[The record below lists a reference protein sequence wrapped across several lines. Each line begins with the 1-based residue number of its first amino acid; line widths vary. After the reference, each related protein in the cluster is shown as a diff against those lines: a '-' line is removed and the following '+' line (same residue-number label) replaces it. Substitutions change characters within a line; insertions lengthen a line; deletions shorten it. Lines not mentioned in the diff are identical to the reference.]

1 MDLNFFGPLKN
12 ILGKIIRHKV
22 TSNETLQLGKEEFAE
37 ILMSAWERIQPSWLK
52 RGFALSGIHTTNS
65 IDKNAITEEE
75 LYKSLPYDKNG
86 AMFLQLTEQ

>member
-1 MDLNFFGPLKN
+1 MN
-12 ILGKIIRHKV
+12 
-22 TSNETLQLGKEEFAE
+22 
-37 ILMSAWERIQPSWLK
+37 AWEHIQPSWLK
-52 RGFALSGIHTTNS
+52 RGFALSGIHTTNG